1 MLDVA
6 WEMLGEHF
14 KPAEV
19 NIKQELVEKYWNN
32 K

>member
-6 WEMLGEHF
+6 WDLFAEHF

-19 NIKQELVEKYWNN
+19 SVKQALVDKYW

>member
-6 WEMLGEHF
+6 WGLFGEYF

-19 NIKQELVEKYWNN
+19 NIKQELVDKYW
-32 K
+32 KK